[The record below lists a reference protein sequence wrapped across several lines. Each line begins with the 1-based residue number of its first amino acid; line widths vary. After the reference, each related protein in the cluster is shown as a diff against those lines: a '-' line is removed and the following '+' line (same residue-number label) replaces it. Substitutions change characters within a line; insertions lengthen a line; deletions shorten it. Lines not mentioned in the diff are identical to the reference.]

1 MLELRI
7 IIRNSDIHR
16 LRGLF
21 AKRLIATMDMLK
33 KTVGTVA
40 DLTVFRKLRE
50 LDYCTSYSHRGRF
63 YTLRELAEFDEN
75 GLWWIRSVGF
85 SSRGTLVATAEGL
98 VNASEAGYAVEELD
112 AIVRV
117 GTKDVLPK
125 LAWEKRLRRT
135 RIRNR
140 NVYFSPKRSIR
151 EQQIASRRVWEA
163 QPSVSKSIAA
173 QDVLPDELKA
183 AIILF
188 FSLLDE
194 RERRVYAGL
203 ESLKLGYGGDRQM
216 AEILGLDVSTVARG
230 RRELLEH
237 DVNVERVRKAGA
249 GRKAVEK
256 NARSHRGDRR
266 TYEVRGRWRSRQR
279 SEMDSQDHEKNSC
292 RTLGLGHSRQSQNRR
307 EAA

>member
-1 MLELRI
+1 M
-7 IIRNSDIHR
+7 IRNSDIDR

-249 GRKAVEK
+249 GGVVAPLWLRAKSAYGGG
-256 NARSHRGDRR
+256 RGMFEH
-266 TYEVRGRWRSRQR
+266 EV
-279 SEMDSQDHEKNSC
+279 SQA
-292 RTLGLGHSRQSQNRR
+292 LPVQAR
-307 EAA
+307 EAEEVPRSQLGGIQRRAAPPGRFDSLV

>member
-1 MLELRI
+1 MPTSNAFENQQRMLATDTPTTLLAVAMTHYELPGLGLDG
-7 IIRNSDIHR
+7 RN
-16 LRGLF
+16 
-21 AKRLIATMDMLK
+21 
-33 KTVGTVA
+33 V
-40 DLTVFRKLRE
+40 DLVQIDAPFRSYL
-50 LDYCTSYSHRGRF
+50 TSAR
-63 YTLRELAEFDEN
+63 A
-75 GLWWIRSVGF
+75 
-85 SSRGTLVATAEGL
+85 
-98 VNASEAGYAVEELD
+98 
-112 AIVRV
+112 
-117 GTKDVLPK
+117 
-125 LAWEKRLRRT
+125 
-135 RIRNR
+135 RNR

-230 RRELLEH
+230 CRELLEH

-256 NARSHRGDRR
+256 KRQKSSRRS
-266 TYEVRGRWRSRQR
+266 
-279 SEMDSQDHEKNSC
+279 KN
-292 RTLGLGHSRQSQNRR
+292 L
-307 EAA
+307 